1 MNLNEVYMRM
11 NTEGSHST
19 DYLSLLT
26 APTYLNCS
34 TMSENNSN
42 SCLNISE
49 HSENKEDHELKPMLH
64 NTGLLYYI

>member
-26 APTYLNCS
+26 APTYLNYS
-34 TMSENNSN
+34 NVSVNHSN
-42 SCLNISE
+42 SSQNISE
-49 HSENKEDHELKPMLH
+49 NSENKEDLELKPMLH
-64 NTGLLYYI
+64 NNSG

>member
-11 NTEGSHST
+11 NTEGAHST

-34 TMSENNSN
+34 SMSENNSN
-42 SCLNISE
+42 SCQNLSE
-49 HSENKEDHELKPMLH
+49 HSDEKVDFELRPMLH
-64 NTGLLYYI
+64 NSGL

>member
-11 NTEGSHST
+11 NTEGGHST

-34 TMSENNSN
+34 TVSENNSN

-49 HSENKEDHELKPMLH
+49 NSENKDELELKPML
-64 NTGLLYYI
+64 NSGKLK

>member
-11 NTEGSHST
+11 NTEGSVST

-34 TMSENNSN
+34 TLSENNLN
-42 SCLNISE
+42 SCLNSSE
-49 HSENKEDHELKPMLH
+49 HSENKDDLELRPMLH
-64 NTGLLYYI
+64 NPG

>member
-11 NTEGSHST
+11 NTEGSVST

-34 TMSENNSN
+34 TVSENNLN
-42 SCLNISE
+42 SYLNSSE
-49 HSENKEDHELKPMLH
+49 HSENKDDLELRPMLH
-64 NTGLLYYI
+64 NQG

>member
-34 TMSENNSN
+34 NISENNSI
-42 SCLNISE
+42 SCPNISE
-49 HSENKEDHELKPMLH
+49 HSESKDDLELRPMLH
-64 NTGLLYYI
+64 NSG

>member
-11 NTEGSHST
+11 NTEGSPST

-34 TMSENNSN
+34 TITDNNSN
-42 SCLNISE
+42 SCPDISE
-49 HSENKEDHELKPMLH
+49 HSDEKVDLELRPMLH
-64 NTGLLYYI
+64 NSSL